1 MVKKGLVVVL
11 LFLISLN
18 IVFARQ
24 TVIIS
29 QGNQFRVD
37 LLRVDPSPLTPGGSS
52 DIWFEVFNLDDKPL
66 YDAQIKLSA
75 PFPFSI
81 ENNMLTVGEIDSGQS
96 SKIKFNIG
104 TNKNAKQGNYNF
116 TLYLYSAD
124 SDSYVTSTFQVNV
137 ANTGKILTPV
147 SVAIEPEE
155 INPGDKGI
163 INVNFMNTA
172 DSELKDIAIKFDLK
186 NDSIPIAPLGSTAEK
201 KIKSLPQGDKSTV
214 SFNIIVSPSAEA
226 KVYKIPLKITYF
238 DDLGN
243 LVSTEDTVGVV
254 INGNPEF
261 RINLEET
268 DIYGKGDRG
277 KITISISNIAPVDVK
292 FVNMELLESQNYQI
306 ISPRSIYIGN
316 LESDDFD
323 TAEYDIYVKK
333 TEDEK
338 VPLNVLIKYM
348 DSYNNEKEY
357 STTVSLQTYSYFKKL
372 KYGIKSSKGITNT
385 IIVILVLLFLYFFY
399 KNWKKTKNI
408 KNAFTST
415 LLSPINF
422 FRSSYKK

>member
-1 MVKKGLVVVL
+1 
-11 LFLISLN
+11 
-18 IVFARQ
+18 
-24 TVIIS
+24 
-29 QGNQFRVD
+29 
-37 LLRVDPSPLTPGGSS
+37 
-52 DIWFEVFNLDDKPL
+52 
-66 YDAQIKLSA
+66 
-75 PFPFSI
+75 
-81 ENNMLTVGEIDSGQS
+81 MLTVGEIDSGQS

-201 KIKSLPQGDKSTV
+201 KIKSLPQGEKSTV

-422 FRSSYKK
+422 FRSSYKKW